1 MAVSKEVIDKIAALM
16 TAAFGLVA
24 ALAWNDAIKS
34 AIASLGL
41 EAYGPW
47 LYAIVVTILAAV
59 VTLYI
64 GKVAAK
70 TQEVA
75 SKAEKTLQ
83 ANSKRR

>member
-1 MAVSKEVIDKIAALM
+1 MAISKEVIDKIAALT

-34 AIASLGL
+34 VIASLGL
-41 EAYGPW
+41 EVYGPW
-47 LYAIVVTILAAV
+47 LYAIVVTVLAVV

-75 SKAEKTLQ
+75 SKAEKTVQ
-83 ANSKRR
+83 ATAKRR